1 VRARRLQSGRHDIA
15 ESATNNDRIEQ
26 ANQMFWTPPSLEELM
41 ADVAPLDPGED
52 FDMPDEEWAVFEQAL
67 EHRLATVASSWIT
80 PLSREWPW
88 LCPCPCSV
96 AKSY

>member
-15 ESATNNDRIEQ
+15 ESAPNHDRIEQ

-67 EHRLATVASSWIT
+67 DQGGVIRRSTG
-80 PLSREWPW
+80 
-88 LCPCPCSV
+88 
-96 AKSY
+96 